1 MHVLEWIEEE
11 EEEEEGG
18 GSRSMHVEECIEV
31 ENKGSRS
38 ACVSA
43 RRGRWGG
50 IEEMEGRMEC
60 YQEVPLIKY

>member
-1 MHVLEWIEEE
+1 
-11 EEEEEGG
+11 
-18 GSRSMHVEECIEV
+18 MHVEECIEV
-31 ENKGSRS
+31 ENKGLRS